1 MSKKYELFPNK
12 GIGELFFGMTRD
24 EVQQLLGNPIS
35 STKYGFPIQ
44 DSILDDYG
52 FFYTLFSNKGVLEAV
67 EFFPQFTKEKI
78 IWNYGDSS
86 IQLTAN
92 REAMLDGLNSFT
104 DDLVKDEDEDECYYS
119 SKKIGVKLFCLEDEE
134 DDVASLIVHAP
145 HYYDEENR
153 YLETEI

>member
-35 STKYGFPIQ
+35 SIKYGFPIQ
-44 DSILDDYG
+44 DSILDDYV
-52 FFYTLFSNKGVLEAV
+52 FFYTMFSNKGVLEAV
-67 EFFPQFTKEKI
+67 EFFPQYTKEKI

-92 REAMLDGLNSFT
+92 RETMLEGLNSFT
-104 DDLVKDEDEDECYYS
+104 DDLIKDEDEDASECYC
-119 SKKIGVKLFCLEDEE
+119 SKKLGVKFFYPEDEE
-134 DDVASLIVHAP
+134 NDVLSVIVYAP
-145 HYYDEENR
+145 HYYDEK
-153 YLETEI
+153 

>member
-52 FFYTLFSNKGVLEAV
+52 FFYTLFSNKGV
-67 EFFPQFTKEKI
+67 
-78 IWNYGDSS
+78 
-86 IQLTAN
+86 
-92 REAMLDGLNSFT
+92 
-104 DDLVKDEDEDECYYS
+104 
-119 SKKIGVKLFCLEDEE
+119 
-134 DDVASLIVHAP
+134 
-145 HYYDEENR
+145 
-153 YLETEI
+153 